1 MAAEYYSEYGR
12 REKPK
17 RNPLMWLVDTAL
29 AFVTAA
35 VAVTMAL
42 TLLVPVVD
50 PGRVWIFPALG
61 LAAPATYIATVLLAL
76 YWIVRWRWG
85 RAGLMLVLVFAGC
98 FKISLFYRPE
108 WRRVYGEEKY
118 DRSAFKVMTYNVRC
132 FFGKE
137 GQSSVSDVVR
147 FIRETNADIVCLQ
160 EFNLRLAARDDS
172 FEGLRDLYRDIRL
185 FHADIADS
193 TYSEP
198 MAILSKYRILRSGE
212 VSAAAAAVWADLLIG
227 EDTVRIFSNHL
238 WSTAINAADD
248 EFITR
253 RGFLR
258 DTAREEKMR
267 SMFRRY
273 GANCVIRAVQ
283 ADSIAREIGA
293 TGTRRIVC
301 GDFNDTPVSYVYRT
315 MSRDLTDAFRKC
327 GRGYSYTFLGFC
339 NLLRID
345 YMFSSEGLEPL
356 SYEVPDVDFSDHLP
370 VVVRLR
376 KTAISD

>member
-1 MAAEYYSEYGR
+1 MSEYYSEYGR
-12 REKPK
+12 RKQPG
-17 RNPLMWLVDTAL
+17 RHPLMWHLDTLL
-29 AFVTAA
+29 AFATAA

-42 TLLVPVVD
+42 TLLVPYVD
-50 PGRVWIFPALG
+50 PGYVWIFPVLG
-61 LAAPATYIATVLLAL
+61 LAAPATYAATVVLAL
-76 YWIVRWRWG
+76 YWIIRWRWG
-85 RAGLMLVLVFAGC
+85 RAGLMLALVFAGC
-98 FKISLFYRPE
+98 FRISLFYRPE
-108 WRRVYGEEKY
+108 WRRVYGEESY

-132 FFGKE
+132 FFGGD
-137 GQSSVSDVVR
+137 GQSSVADVVR

-160 EFNLRLAARDDS
+160 EFNLRLAARDGG

-185 FHADIADS
+185 FHADINDS

-212 VSAAAAAVWADLLIG
+212 VSAAAASVWADLLMG

-238 WSTAINAADD
+238 WSTSINADDD

-301 GDFNDTPVSYVYRT
+301 GDFNDTPVSYVYRA
-315 MSRDLTDAFRKC
+315 MSRDLTDAFRAC
-327 GRGYSYTFLGFC
+327 GRGYSHTFLGFC

-345 YMFSSEGLEPL
+345 YVFSSEGLEPL
-356 SYEVPDVDFSDHLP
+356 SYEVPDVGFSDHLP

-376 KTAISD
+376 KRAISD